1 MMKEY
6 TEFTT
11 EQALKKVTAQNLSR
25 VKQQIKTE
33 DQWKMLR
40 LSAVKHYI
48 NGVTICSERQ
58 LAKSLRSPY

>member
-48 NGVTICSERQ
+48 NGVTICSEHQ
-58 LAKSLRSPY
+58 LAKSLESSY

>member
-48 NGVTICSERQ
+48 NSVTICSERQ
-58 LAKSLRSPY
+58 LAKSLGSPY